1 MVRLF
6 EGVSVRGL
14 DGPSRLWVPPMC
26 QYSAV
31 EGVVQYWHQVHYG
44 AWAINKAGL
53 IIAEATAVVPEGR
66 ITPTDSGL
74 WND

>member
-6 EGVSVRGL
+6 SGVSVRGL
-14 DGPSRLWVPPMC
+14 NVPSRLWVSPMC

-44 AWAINKAGL
+44 AWAVNKAGL
-53 IIAEATAVVPEGR
+53 IIG
-66 ITPTDSGL
+66 
-74 WND
+74 